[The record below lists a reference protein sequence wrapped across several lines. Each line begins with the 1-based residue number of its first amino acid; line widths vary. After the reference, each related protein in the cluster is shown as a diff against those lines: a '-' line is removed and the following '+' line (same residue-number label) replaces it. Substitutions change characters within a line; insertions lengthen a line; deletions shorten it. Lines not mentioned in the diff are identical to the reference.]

1 VSGGGSGSGA
11 GSFLARFA
19 RGLSRSRAGLG
30 DRLAEAAAGKR
41 EIDAA
46 FLTEVE
52 EILVTADLGVAT
64 AMRLM
69 DAVRDEIRYT
79 RLKDPDRMW
88 QILKA
93 SLLSTLHKAEAA
105 APALRMEPK
114 PAIFLMVGVNG
125 VGKTTTIG
133 KLAARYRGEGRRVIL
148 SASDT
153 FRAAAVAQL
162 VAWGERTGAEVV
174 RHREGADSSAVAYD
188 ACEKAVAR
196 GADLVL
202 VDTAGR
208 LHTNVNLMEELRK
221 VHRVIGKVVP
231 GAPHEVLLVLD
242 ANTGQNALA
251 QGRTFLEAVPVSGL
265 VVTKM
270 DSTAKGGILVNLVE
284 TLGCP
289 VRFVGIGEAVEDLTP
304 FDAEAYVAA
313 LLPG

>member
-1 VSGGGSGSGA
+1 VSEGA
-11 GSFLARFA
+11 GSGGFFARMA
-19 RGLSRSRAGLG
+19 RGLTRSRAGLG
-30 DRLAEAAAGKR
+30 DRLTEAAAGRR

-46 FLTEVE
+46 FLDEVE

-64 AMRLM
+64 ATRLM

-79 RLKDPDRMW
+79 RLKDPARMW
-88 QILKA
+88 EILRN
-93 SLLSTLHKAEAA
+93 SLYATLRRAEDA
-105 APALRMEPK
+105 APPLHTDLK
-114 PAIFLMVGVNG
+114 PSIFLMVGVNG

-133 KLAARYRGEGRRVIL
+133 KLAARYRGEGKRVIL

-174 RHREGADSSAVAYD
+174 RHREGADASAVAYD
-188 ACEKAVAR
+188 ACEKAVAK

-221 VHRVIGKVVP
+221 VHRVIGKVIE

-265 VVTKM
+265 IVTKM

-284 TLGCP
+284 TLKVP
-289 VRFVGIGEAVEDLTP
+289 VRFVGIGEAHEDLTP
-304 FDAEAYVAA
+304 FDPEAYVAA

>member
-1 VSGGGSGSGA
+1 VNGGGREGFFS
-11 GSFLARFA
+11 RMA
-19 RGLSRSRAGLG
+19 RGLTRSRAGLG

-46 FLTEVE
+46 FLDEVE

-88 QILKA
+88 EILRG
-93 SLLSTLHKAEAA
+93 SLLSTLRRAEGAV
-105 APALRMEPK
+105 PPLQTSHK

-133 KLAARYRGEGRRVIL
+133 KLAARYRGEGKRVVL

-174 RHREGADSSAVAYD
+174 RHRGEGADSSAVAYD
-188 ACEKAVAR
+188 ACEAAVAR

-251 QGRTFLEAVPVSGL
+251 QGKTFLEAVPVSGL

>member
-1 VSGGGSGSGA
+1 MSN
-11 GSFLARFA
+11 FFARMA
-19 RGLSRSRAGLG
+19 RGLTRSREGLG
-30 DRLAEAAAGKR
+30 DRLAEAAAGRR
-41 EIDAA
+41 EIDDA
-46 FLTEVE
+46 FLDEVE

-69 DAVRDEIRYT
+69 DAVRNEIRYT
-79 RLKDPDRMW
+79 RLKDPARMW
-88 QILKA
+88 EILKTT
-93 SLLSTLHKAEAA
+93 LLATLRKAEEAV
-105 APALRMEPK
+105 PPLQTSHK

-133 KLAARYRGEGRRVIL
+133 KLAARYRGEGKRVVL
-148 SASDT
+148 AASDT

-162 VAWGERTGAEVV
+162 TTWGERTGAEVV
-174 RHREGADSSAVAYD
+174 RHREGADASAVAYD
-188 ACEKAVAR
+188 ACEAAVAR
-196 GADLVL
+196 ESDLVL

-251 QGRTFLEAVPVSGL
+251 QGKTFLEAVPVSGL

-313 LLPG
+313 LLPD

>member
-1 VSGGGSGSGA
+1 MS
-11 GSFLARFA
+11 SFFARMA
-19 RGLSRSRAGLG
+19 RGLTRSREGLG
-30 DRLAEAAAGKR
+30 DRLAEAAAGRR
-41 EIDAA
+41 EIDDA
-46 FLTEVE
+46 FLDEVE

-69 DAVRDEIRYT
+69 DAVRNEIRYT
-79 RLKDPDRMW
+79 RLKDPARMW
-88 QILKA
+88 EILKTT
-93 SLLSTLHKAEAA
+93 LLATLRKAEEAV
-105 APALRMEPK
+105 PPLQTSHK

-133 KLAARYRGEGRRVIL
+133 KLAARYRGEGKRVVL
-148 SASDT
+148 AASDT

-162 VAWGERTGAEVV
+162 TTWGERTGAEVV
-174 RHREGADSSAVAYD
+174 RHREGADASAVAYD
-188 ACEKAVAR
+188 ACEAAVAR
-196 GADLVL
+196 ESDLVL

-251 QGRTFLEAVPVSGL
+251 QGKTFLEAVPVSGL

-313 LLPG
+313 LLPD

>member
-1 VSGGGSGSGA
+1 
-11 GSFLARFA
+11 
-19 RGLSRSRAGLG
+19 
-30 DRLAEAAAGKR
+30 
-41 EIDAA
+41 
-46 FLTEVE
+46 VE
-52 EILVTADLGVAT
+52 EILVTADLGVPT

-79 RLKDPDRMW
+79 RLKDPARMW
-88 QILKA
+88 EILRG
-93 SLLSTLHKAEAA
+93 SLLATLRRVEEAA
-105 APALRMEPK
+105 PPLRTDHK

-162 VAWGERTGAEVV
+162 VTWGERTGAEVV
-174 RHREGADSSAVAYD
+174 RHRGEGADSSAVAYD
-188 ACEKAVAR
+188 ACEAAVAR
-196 GADLVL
+196 GTDLVL

-270 DSTAKGGILVNLVE
+270 DSTAKGGILVNLAE

-289 VRFVGIGEAVEDLTP
+289 VRFVGIGEAVDDLTP